1 MNISFSFDEGGITD
15 KLSTEELE
23 GSIVVS
29 KVGDRKSIADAVEWT
44 VDRSSNNRSTGVWR
58 QTVFGRSSGMRL
70 KTPVKII

>member
-29 KVGDRKSIADAVEWT
+29 KVGDRKSIADAVE
-44 VDRSSNNRSTGVWR
+44 
-58 QTVFGRSSGMRL
+58 
-70 KTPVKII
+70 